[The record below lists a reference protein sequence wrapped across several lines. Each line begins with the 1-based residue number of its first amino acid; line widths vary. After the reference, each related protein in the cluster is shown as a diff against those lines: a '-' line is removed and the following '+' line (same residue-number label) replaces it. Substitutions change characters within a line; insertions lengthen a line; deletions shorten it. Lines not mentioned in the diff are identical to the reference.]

1 MPRTQDGKPLGVR
14 GVFFGK
20 TGNYQNSIDDMSA
33 TSFS

>member
-1 MPRTQDGKPLGVR
+1 MTENRSAYGAF
-14 GVFFGK
+14 FFGK